1 MYVLKH
7 PKIRF
12 ALTTVLLLKTK
23 SILFARKKIS
33 KQRNKH
39 KKIKRQK
46 IKRQKIK
53 RQNNKR
59 QRLIT
64 RPVTTPT
71 RTHLLDEENLLKNVK
86 HGIRDET
93 VTSSSINQR
102 NYNLIKQ

>member
-23 SILFARKKIS
+23 SILFARKKIR
-33 KQRNKH
+33 KQKNKH
-39 KKIKRQK
+39 KK

-93 VTSSSINQR
+93 VTSSSINQKK
-102 NYNLIKQ
+102 L